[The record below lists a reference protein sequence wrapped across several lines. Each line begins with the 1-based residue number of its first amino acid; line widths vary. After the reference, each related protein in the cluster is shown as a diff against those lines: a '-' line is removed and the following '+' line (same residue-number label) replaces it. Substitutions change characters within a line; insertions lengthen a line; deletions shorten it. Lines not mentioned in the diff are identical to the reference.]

1 MDAKECIIYPIG
13 VSGHNYLK
21 KQENIYSHSQLL
33 QNGNIQ
39 IIQCDIKE
47 KWMKVFTKNQNN
59 TNDSDWN
66 EMDLNELRKGIVVD
80 LDDNGNRWEGN
91 CLSNDPFGYGCIY
104 NSDNHLIYNGFVFE
118 GMKVCYGSEYY
129 EDIGLIEY
137 IGDYYCNSRFGEGK
151 KYDKKNELIYEGEW
165 SNDNMKSRSELL
177 IEDEFDDSL
186 IDFSVDKLE
195 ITETSSTSLP
205 ISCFQFIYFPYL
217 KEICI
222 TGTLFKNVVTFEISN
237 CNELYCIKIGAD
249 SFTKGNYH
257 SLSKDQIMSG
267 YFCIKNCP
275 HLKEISIEENSFKD
289 YSEHFELN
297 SRNRSSIMM
306 IDLPELNIVSIGDY
320 SFYHLQTMII
330 KSIEKEFL
338 FNRLPFT
345 YIIDC

>member
-1 MDAKECIIYPIG
+1 MKFYPIG

-80 LDDNGNRWEGN
+80 LDDNGNRWEGT

-195 ITETSSTSLP
+195 IIGYNMNPSISYFSLSHYNHLNSLY
-205 ISCFQFIYFPYL
+205 IAEHNFAHVNEFEVSFCDDLSFVSIDRQCFNNHLDYI
-217 KEICI
+217 EH
-222 TGTLFKNVVTFEISN
+222 
-237 CNELYCIKIGAD
+237 NELND
-249 SFTKGNYH
+249 LSRSFTIHDCSKLYAISLGDESFADYAGNC
-257 SLSKDQIMSG
+257 SL
-267 YFCIKNCP
+267 
-275 HLKEISIEENSFKD
+275 
-289 YSEHFELN
+289 YS
-297 SRNRSSIMM
+297 S
-306 IDLPELNIVSIGDY
+306 
-320 SFYHLQTMII
+320 
-330 KSIEKEFL
+330 
-338 FNRLPFT
+338 
-345 YIIDC
+345 